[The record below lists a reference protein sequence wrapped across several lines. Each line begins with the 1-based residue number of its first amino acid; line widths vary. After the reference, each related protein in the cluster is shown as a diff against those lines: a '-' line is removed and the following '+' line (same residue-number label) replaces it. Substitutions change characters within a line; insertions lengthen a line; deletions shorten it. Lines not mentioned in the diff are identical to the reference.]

1 MRTNPWIKI
10 GFDAWWLAVEA
21 SSVIGLRALKLA
33 AGGASAA
40 AESRRMVS
48 EKIAAGLTLAGKL
61 GVSRPGP
68 RATAKTLSHY
78 RRRVRANRKRL
89 SKS

>member
-10 GFDAWWLAVEA
+10 GFDAWWLTLEA

-48 EKIAAGLTLAGKL
+48 EKIAAGLALTGKL
-61 GVSRPGP
+61 GMSRPGP
-68 RATAKTLSHY
+68 RAAATTLSHY

-89 SKS
+89 TKR